1 MTGENSMGKEGHAR
15 FVKTFQ
21 LRSLLKTGP
30 EMEQVYRNT
39 MTAVLAF
46 SETVTMRKL
55 SAVVGK
61 NGSFLRRGVGYAT
74 EAIHLPERR
83 LWSFRID
90 SEKSGIFEVALIERD
105 GQLHL
110 GGRAF
115 RDSTLLYPII
125 PQFRF
130 AQTLSKIAGLEP
142 PISGQPF
149 AAAGPDSVR
158 TLFRH
163 VMDLKRKYPV
173 VIVSEVNSGQ
183 WRNST
188 HTPRYMID
196 PRSLAVNLSGIAT
209 VATLSIPAS
218 IEWSDLIGRPWTVYD
233 GAVRT
238 YYPGFD
244 SREEN
249 LSRHPIVFKDC
260 IWNFERDQLRGAAG
274 FAAFLETIV
283 RHYAETVET
292 DWNGMFFLREAKILC
307 DEVELIAK
315 EHIRPTAQVVEQ
327 ESLIVRNLTEQLR
340 AKTEAAAMYQRQVIT
355 LKSELTKQRKR
366 ALEYRERC
374 DEACVRMKAVLPN
387 LPDSHNKVAE
397 WAKRELAGRVYLH
410 QRAERGLAK
419 AQYQSPELICQAL
432 ALLGTEYRNARL
444 GLGSDYKF
452 RKRCRELGLA
462 CKGSI
467 ERGRAG
473 EEGTDY
479 YVNYPVGS
487 DSQCFLKMK
496 LCKGNS
502 YHRRYCLRIYFFWDE
517 KAQLVVVG
525 SLPHHLS
532 NRAS

>member
-1 MTGENSMGKEGHAR
+1 MAGESSTGKGGNTR

-21 LRSLLKTGP
+21 LRSRLEADGG
-30 EMEQVYRNT
+30 MERVYRNA
-39 MTAVLAF
+39 MTTILAF
-46 SETVTMRKL
+46 AETVTTRKL
-55 SAVVGK
+55 PAAAGK
-61 NGSFLRRGVGYAT
+61 DGSFLRRGAGYAA

-90 SEKSGIFEVALIERD
+90 SEKSGIFEAALIERD
-105 GQLHL
+105 GELHL

-115 RDSTLLYPII
+115 RDSALPYPVV

-142 PISGQPF
+142 PVSGQPIVV
-149 AAAGPDSVR
+149 AGPDSVR

-163 VMDLKRKYPV
+163 VADPERKYPV
-173 VIVSEVNSGQ
+173 VVVSEVNSGQ
-183 WRNST
+183 WRNSI

-196 PRSLAVNLSGIAT
+196 PRSLALNLSGIAT

-218 IEWSDLIGRPWTVYD
+218 LEWSDLIGRPWTVYD

-249 LSRHPIVFKDC
+249 LSRHPIVFKDG
-260 IWNFERDQLRGAAG
+260 IWNFERGPLEGAAG
-274 FAAFLETIV
+274 FAAFLEAVV
-283 RHYAETVET
+283 RHYAETVEM
-292 DWNGMFFLREAKILC
+292 DWNGVFFLQEAKILC

-315 EHIRPTAQVVEQ
+315 EHIKPAVQVVEQ
-327 ESLIVRNLTEQLR
+327 ESSAVRSLTEQLH
-340 AKTEAAAMYQRQVIT
+340 AKTEEAAAFRRQVIT
-355 LKSELTKQRKR
+355 LKSELTKQRKK

-374 DEACVRMKAVLPN
+374 DDACARVKAVLPN
-387 LPDSHNKVAE
+387 LPDSHDKVAE
-397 WAKRELAGRVYLH
+397 WATRELAGKVFLH

-467 ERGRAG
+467 ERSRAG